1 MKTIE
6 QLYKEIMSDKELKA
20 QAVEAAKAGRLEA
33 FLKEHD
39 CGATLEEVSTF
50 LTEKSNEDKPLSVD
64 ELENASGGGCNAA
77 TAQEAVISVIG
88 FFGLGCVAHAIIS
101 ASESDSYVGQR
112 EERDGRLCNDKK

>member
-6 QLYKEIMSDKELKA
+6 QLYKEIMSDKDLKA
-20 QAVEAAKAGRLEA
+20 QAVEAAKAGKLEA
-33 FLKEHD
+33 FLKEHG
-39 CGATLEEVSTF
+39 CEAKLEEVAAF
-50 LTEKSNEDKPLSVD
+50 LKDKGNEDKPLSVY

-101 ASESDSYVGQR
+101 AVESDKYVSQK
-112 EERDGRLCNDKK
+112 ERKDGRLCNDKK